1 MSGLFVF
8 LVLIPDAGEAGPA
21 QNNGRSPAWPA
32 LEWGRGGQ
40 GGTTSGQGLSQA
52 RRDPFLLLLPFQMP
66 LPVLGAWTVP

>member
-8 LVLIPDAGEAGPA
+8 LVLIPDMGEEGPA

-32 LEWGRGGQ
+32 LEWGRAGQ
-40 GGTTSGQGLSQA
+40 AGTTSGQGLSQA
-52 RRDPFLLLLPFQMP
+52 RQDPVLLPFQMQ